1 MENTIGD
8 KDLIESVLELHRRM
22 STLDWIERVGL
33 LYEIVNLIMTEYYI
47 ANMEPNRI
55 EEFNKLKVN

>member
-1 MENTIGD
+1 MCNTKYG
-8 KDLIESVLELHRRM
+8 EHN
-22 STLDWIERVGL
+22 WIERVGL